1 MSNSDFRAPT
11 TWTGSL
17 ASIRAEPQEGDRV
30 LPGDVAPGSRQIT
43 GADRATGAQ
52 ITRRTARSIETTL
65 NDATVRAAASH
76 HQRSATNLMSW

>member
-65 NDATVRAAASH
+65 NDAAVRAAASH